1 VRLSEFWIAMDDE
14 FGAYGRVLSRDLV
27 LSSIGS
33 RTAEQALA
41 AGVPVREIWL
51 AMCAA
56 QDVPR
61 ERWHGVGLR
70 EPRT

>member
-1 VRLSEFWIAMDDE
+1 LSEFWIAMDDE